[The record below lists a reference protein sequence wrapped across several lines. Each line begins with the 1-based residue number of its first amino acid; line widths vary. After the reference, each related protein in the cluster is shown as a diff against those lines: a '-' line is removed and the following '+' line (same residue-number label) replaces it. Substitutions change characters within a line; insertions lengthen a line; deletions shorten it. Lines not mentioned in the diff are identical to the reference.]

1 MITITVESKIDDIKP
16 MAIISNPERIR
27 IMLDETR
34 LSILRVMRLGIYRG
48 DKYAHDFTVTEIAER
63 METNP
68 QRIYHHVD
76 KLVEHNFLIKSREE
90 KKKRS
95 IISYYKRTS
104 QGFVI
109 SYNSDEPLPQLQ
121 DRHMQFINSI
131 KDTFDLTISDNEL
144 EELGMLM
151 GKLLKMESIV
161 LNELNS
167 VIKPKC
173 NVDKNIFFIIQFVQH
188 LRLIDNEES
197 YKTYKDLAKI
207 LLKSLNNK
215 K

>member
-1 MITITVESKIDDIKP
+1 MESKNDNIKP
-16 MAIISNPERIR
+16 MAIVSNPERIR

-48 DKYAHDFTVTEIAER
+48 DQYTHDFTVAEIAER

-76 KLVEHNFLIKSREE
+76 KLVEHDFLIKSREE

-95 IISYYKRTS
+95 IITYYQRTA

-109 SYNSDEPLPQLQ
+109 SYNSDEPLPQLE

-131 KDTFDLTISDNEL
+131 IDTFDLSVSDDEL
-144 EELGMLM
+144 RELGFLM
-151 GKLLKMESIV
+151 GKLLKMESNV

-167 VIKPKC
+167 VIKSKC
-173 NVDKNIFFIIQFVQH
+173 NVDKNIFYIIQFVQH
-188 LRLIDNEES
+188 LQLIDNEES
-197 YKTYKDLAKI
+197 YKIYKNLSNI

>member
-1 MITITVESKIDDIKP
+1 MESKNDNIKP
-16 MAIISNPERIR
+16 MAIVSDPERIR

-48 DKYAHDFTVTEIAER
+48 DQNTHDFTVAEIAER

-76 KLVEHNFLIKSREE
+76 KLVEHDFLIKSREE

-95 IISYYKRTS
+95 IITYYQRTA

-109 SYNSDEPLPQLQ
+109 SYNSDEPLPQLE

-131 KDTFDLTISDNEL
+131 IDTFDLSVSDDEL
-144 EELGMLM
+144 RELGFLM
-151 GKLLKMESIV
+151 GKLLKMESNV

-167 VIKPKC
+167 VIKSKC
-173 NVDKNIFFIIQFVQH
+173 NVDKNIFYIIQFVQH
-188 LRLIDNEES
+188 LQLIDNEES
-197 YKTYKDLAKI
+197 YKIYKNLSNI